1 MVRQL
6 ALIYRKDKA
15 LSKALLGFIEV
26 TLKNAVVDTMV
37 RVPAKPA
44 GPMERI
50 AKAVPAES

>member
-37 RVPAKPA
+37 RVPVRTA
-44 GPMERI
+44 GPLERV